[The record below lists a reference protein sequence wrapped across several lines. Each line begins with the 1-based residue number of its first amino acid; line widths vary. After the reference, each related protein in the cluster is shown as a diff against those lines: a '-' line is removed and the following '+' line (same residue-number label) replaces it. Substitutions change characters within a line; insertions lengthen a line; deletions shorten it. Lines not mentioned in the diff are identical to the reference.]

1 MEQVVEPT
9 QSAAL
14 AAMAV
19 AEPVALAPMVDT
31 VEPIYHHH
39 TDACYEEVLTCPLPE
54 HHHTVACLSDTSADL
69 ETPEEWQAANA
80 EAVMTGNW
88 AEDLVSVAQTQL
100 GYEQSEKNFEID
112 PADGVTLRYYS
123 RYGQSYGNPYGEWD
137 VMFLSYCLKYA
148 GIPQSAIPQEASVLA
163 LRSSMSDMDWL
174 LDNEDGS
181 AADVGD
187 IVIYNKYVTRT
198 VAVDSSADG
207 AADGLDDLF
216 SMDAEG
222 ENGAELEESGAAALD
237 TAPAAEDMTTL
248 DTPDLPDTAA
258 PSVGSPAAEPQTTT
272 VTDAQPVETVGIVS
286 SVDSDADTLT
296 VISGDVDGKVA
307 EVTLSNAEVLGVVS
321 VAAAQ
326 YADEM
331 LSSAVDGALRAPM
344 MLAAAGLTTPL
355 DDNWI
360 TDITVKIDGT
370 QYKVKDNSQ
379 FQDLDLT
386 VKDGGSVGL
395 TYNFT
400 IPDNLPEGTT
410 TLTYKL
416 PDGFKLSEDGTADLE
431 DKDGNIIGTLSITKN
446 GDVALDFNSDLHGH
460 QTSGHFFV
468 ECKVDSDKVQTN
480 EGITFPG
487 GGTTIKIEKKTNLDL
502 SKEGTIT
509 GRTEDG
515 KYKLHYVVQAI
526 SKYGSGKAIDLSDY
540 MKLTENSSF
549 ANTATYEKIT
559 ITKKDR
565 KTDTV
570 LKELKENVD
579 FKVTKVTSSGLT
591 DKGIA
596 DGNPGIKITDMKGNG
611 LPALEENQRYVL
623 EYDVVV
629 DHIGPDGA
637 DLYNCALANDEK
649 SGYRIYFQ
657 DELNK
662 SGSYDPEK
670 NEITWTV
677 TITPNGVSMNGYVL
691 KDTLPSGC
699 TMTGYF
705 KVDGQYET
713 NDFPDKGKGSFSY
726 TFSGEQYKKPAHS
739 YTVTYKTTAPA
750 NFQIGDKV
758 KNNAYLELN
767 GNKKWEAS
775 GDAAYNDRGQTTEK
789 KATADTKLTEDKANN
804 KVFTLPWSLKVIPP
818 IVWGEKDGVKD
829 NRLEIKDCINDPW
842 VSSGKNENNDHYAI
856 LKDLQAEIIKNL
868 VVTLKDGTKIYYDQL
883 TSKGLRLEVRYYTGR
898 NVDTSTKVYTLKT
911 VDTTTKIVPANL
923 EQSKIKS
930 FKLVFHKDG
939 FDNSN
944 PVESVE
950 ITKYTTLGDST
961 GLGEGQ
967 TIYFKNE
974 SSGSSGQYEYTIPGT
989 PSPMQLI
996 KMSADKPPESA
1007 TSEGYYKTENV
1018 KVTSGN
1024 GEDGKTYIYYQLKLV
1039 TNQASLNLPATI
1051 TDQLPDHVKYVAGS
1065 AKLVAQ
1071 YYGNQW
1077 NNYYYEFVS
1086 YTATGGSHK
1095 GWNND
1100 VSLSDDRFFANK
1112 YDSTKNTLTF
1122 NLLDELNYV
1131 ADKYTSFYIRF
1142 AVEVDDTIWDSNLES
1157 ETKTFTNSAE
1167 WTGVGKSETKTDVE
1181 HHSTLATKS
1190 GHYNQN
1196 SNTVDYSVVI
1206 NPDRKMIGHAE
1217 KITLTDTLVVKDGKK
1232 NTAALVQ
1239 SSVKLYSYDAQTK
1252 TKGALIPN
1260 GAYDVDYKE
1269 TTNAGGDQNWYI
1281 LTVKVP
1287 NGHSYLLEYKYK
1299 NTSNTEYE
1307 MKNTAQLETY
1317 VVKEVD
1323 TKVEKQT
1330 MGGSA
1335 NTVGLTIH
1343 KVDSQNIST
1352 SLYGAEFKL
1361 EMFNAKTGEYETLH
1375 EVIVAN
1381 RNDGSS
1387 FYLSFSDS
1395 GSTSTGDGTVLRPFN
1410 TLYRLTETKAPEGY
1424 TVDSTPHYFIWTTD
1438 LASKDTAY
1446 NTAVGTYAAKTDVEK
1461 SNINFYYKGESI
1473 TLTVKNASNRLVIQ
1487 KLWEDK
1493 YGNAIDGADAKLPP
1507 NITVE
1512 LYKRPGTTGEG
1523 EHVTTLTLT
1532 KENGWKETYAVPV
1545 GDSNYYFYVKET
1557 STGQTYDVSYSNNNV
1572 KGTGTIVVTNKEKDN
1587 TGYELPST
1595 GGTGTLP
1602 YTAVGGT
1609 MMLSALAYSFI
1620 HRKRRH
1626 EGRADD

>member
-1 MEQVVEPT
+1 
-9 QSAAL
+9 
-14 AAMAV
+14 
-19 AEPVALAPMVDT
+19 
-31 VEPIYHHH
+31 
-39 TDACYEEVLTCPLPE
+39 
-54 HHHTVACLSDTSADL
+54 
-69 ETPEEWQAANA
+69 
-80 EAVMTGNW
+80 
-88 AEDLVSVAQTQL
+88 
-100 GYEQSEKNFEID
+100 
-112 PADGVTLRYYS
+112 
-123 RYGQSYGNPYGEWD
+123 
-137 VMFLSYCLKYA
+137 
-148 GIPQSAIPQEASVLA
+148 
-163 LRSSMSDMDWL
+163 
-174 LDNEDGS
+174 
-181 AADVGD
+181 
-187 IVIYNKYVTRT
+187 
-198 VAVDSSADG
+198 
-207 AADGLDDLF
+207 
-216 SMDAEG
+216 
-222 ENGAELEESGAAALD
+222 
-237 TAPAAEDMTTL
+237 
-248 DTPDLPDTAA
+248 
-258 PSVGSPAAEPQTTT
+258 
-272 VTDAQPVETVGIVS
+272 
-286 SVDSDADTLT
+286 
-296 VISGDVDGKVA
+296 
-307 EVTLSNAEVLGVVS
+307 
-321 VAAAQ
+321 
-326 YADEM
+326 
-331 LSSAVDGALRAPM
+331 
-344 MLAAAGLTTPL
+344 
-355 DDNWI
+355 
-360 TDITVKIDGT
+360 
-370 QYKVKDNSQ
+370 
-379 FQDLDLT
+379 
-386 VKDGGSVGL
+386 
-395 TYNFT
+395 
-400 IPDNLPEGTT
+400 
-410 TLTYKL
+410 
-416 PDGFKLSEDGTADLE
+416 
-431 DKDGNIIGTLSITKN
+431 
-446 GDVALDFNSDLHGH
+446 
-460 QTSGHFFV
+460 
-468 ECKVDSDKVQTN
+468 
-480 EGITFPG
+480 
-487 GGTTIKIEKKTNLDL
+487 
-502 SKEGTIT
+502 
-509 GRTEDG
+509 
-515 KYKLHYVVQAI
+515 
-526 SKYGSGKAIDLSDY
+526 

-549 ANTATYEKIT
+549 ANTATYENIT

-565 KTDTV
+565 KTDKI
-570 LKELKENVD
+570 LKELKENED
-579 FKVTKVTSSGLT
+579 FKVNKVPSSGLT

-596 DGNPGIKITDMKGNG
+596 DGNPGIKITDMNGKG

-623 EYDVVV
+623 EYNVVV

-649 SGYRIYFQ
+649 SGYKIYFQ

-662 SGSYDPEK
+662 SGSYNPEK

-677 TITPNGVSMNGYVL
+677 TITPNGVSMDGYVL

-829 NRLEIKDCINDPW
+829 NRLQITDKIVSPW
-842 VSSGKNENNDHYAI
+842 VSSGKNEKNEHYAP
-856 LKDLQAEIIKNL
+856 LGNLQEEIKANL
-868 VVTLKDGTKIYYDQL
+868 LLTLKNGQTIKFSDLGSYGLTMEARFYNDDNWSQSGGKKI
-883 TSKGLRLEVRYYTGR
+883 
-898 NVDTSTKVYTLKT
+898 YTLKSKDPNTYT
-911 VDTTTKIVPANL
+911 VPEADAN
-923 EQSKIKS
+923 QHVKS

-950 ITKYTTLGDST
+950 ITSYTTLGDST

-967 TIYFKNE
+967 TIYFKNA

-1572 KGTGTIVVTNKEKDN
+1572 KGTGYHCCDQQ
-1587 TGYELPST
+1587 G
-1595 GGTGTLP
+1595 
-1602 YTAVGGT
+1602 
-1609 MMLSALAYSFI
+1609 
-1620 HRKRRH
+1620 KRQH
-1626 EGRADD
+1626 WL